1 MRHAIPPIRRILFL
15 MLATASAARAQAHD
29 LLPREIPD
37 PDQPVDGLPTWAL
50 VILTVVLVAGG
61 VAWLYRR
68 RNARH
73 RAPRSEDFDAVVDEA
88 EALYAHVR
96 LEGDDD
102 LRARAD
108 RLERRLRALD
118 IARHENPAIERSPRL
133 LGRARN
139 LRDRLRQLDDA
150 VGHA

>member
-1 MRHAIPPIRRILFL
+1 
-15 MLATASAARAQAHD
+15 MLATASAALPQPRD
-29 LLPREIPD
+29 LLPEEIPD
-37 PDQPVDGLPTWAL
+37 PGQPVDGLPTWAL
-50 VILTVVLVAGG
+50 VVLTIVLVAGG

-68 RNARH
+68 RAARL

-96 LEGDDD
+96 LEGDDAI
-102 LRARAD
+102 RSRAD

-118 IARHENPAIERSPRL
+118 IARHENPALERSPRL

-139 LRDRLRQLDDA
+139 LRDRLRKLDDA

>member
-1 MRHAIPPIRRILFL
+1 MIRRILFL
-15 MLATASAARAQAHD
+15 VLGTANAAFAQQQG
-29 LLPREIPD
+29 LLPEEIPD
-37 PDQPVDGLPTWAL
+37 PGQPVDGLPTWAL
-50 VILTVVLVAGG
+50 VTLTIVLVAGG
-61 VAWLYRR
+61 IAWLYRR

-96 LEGDDD
+96 LEGDDT
-102 LRARAD
+102 LRSRAD

-133 LGRARN
+133 LGRARS
-139 LRDRLRQLDDA
+139 LRDRLRKLDDA